1 MAKRSDLKKLIPN
14 AIVKGIQDTLED
26 IFAQSQEYVPVD
38 NGILVNSGDVIPLK
52 NGGQIIYTAPYAAR
66 MEFGDSF
73 RPFRGTQ
80 TVSFS
85 RHKREAHYRSNG
97 TFVREA
103 QGSAHSRTYENS
115 RLVGFNSGGA
125 GGPLLFRVM
134 KGTPAVEGRQ
144 FLTRAFNERI
154 GMLGTH
160 IKNRLVREVP
170 GTKSS

>member
-73 RPFRGTQ
+73 LPFRGTL

-85 RHKREAHYRSNG
+85 TGFGFSGKFCFTESEQDINIK
-97 TFVREA
+97 
-103 QGSAHSRTYENS
+103 ENVNIVI
-115 RLVGFNSGGA
+115 RIIHRIYFFN
-125 GGPLLFRVM
+125 
-134 KGTPAVEGRQ
+134 
-144 FLTRAFNERI
+144 
-154 GMLGTH
+154 
-160 IKNRLVREVP
+160 
-170 GTKSS
+170 